1 MAKAAASAVISLFEG
16 RARATLHWRRGPC
29 ACFGGSRIAGSSHL
43 KRFAFK
49 RRNDGRS
56 LNWLRGAGMFG
67 VLDML
72 SGRGMFGWLLS

>member
-16 RARATLHWRRGPC
+16 RARAALHRRRGPR
-29 ACFGGSRIAGSSHL
+29 ASFGCRCTTGRSDL

-72 SGRGMFGWLLS
+72 SGLGMFGWLSR